1 MTNKFIKKRD
11 KIRAQMKSRFYYMFW
26 GAATVA
32 VVSGQLYVGTS
43 YRAMARSM
51 NRWFEETIDLIQMP
65 QKRRIGKQ
73 EQDGYYMPIP
83 TPEDY
88 ERQDDNG
95 VQFLKDLDPDDYI
108 LWETVE

>member
-1 MTNKFIKKRD
+1 MTNKRE

-65 QKRRIGKQ
+65 QRRSTVQ
-73 EQDGYYMPIP
+73 PDGYYMPVP
-83 TPEDY
+83 RPEDY
-88 ERQDDNG
+88 GMTIIE
-95 VQFLKDLDPDDYI
+95 
-108 LWETVE
+108 

>member
-1 MTNKFIKKRD
+1 MTNKFMKRRD

-51 NRWFEETIDLIQMP
+51 NRWFEETIELIQIP
-65 QKRRIGKQ
+65 QRQRNK
-73 EQDGYYMPIP
+73 GYYSVPK
-83 TPEDY
+83 PEDY
-88 ERQDDNG
+88 
-95 VQFLKDLDPDDYI
+95 DPSKSSPI
-108 LWETVE
+108 IQ

>member
-1 MTNKFIKKRD
+1 MTNKFMKRRD

-51 NRWFEETIDLIQMP
+51 NRWFEETIELIQIP
-65 QKRRIGKQ
+65 QTQRNK
-73 EQDGYYMPIP
+73 GYYSVPK
-83 TPEDY
+83 PEDY
-88 ERQDDNG
+88 
-95 VQFLKDLDPDDYI
+95 DPSKSYPI
-108 LWETVE
+108 IQ

>member
-1 MTNKFIKKRD
+1 
-11 KIRAQMKSRFYYMFW
+11 MKSRFYYVFW

-65 QKRRIGKQ
+65 QRRSTAPQ
-73 EQDGYYMPIP
+73 PDAYYLPVP
-83 TPEDY
+83 SPEDY
-88 ERQDDNG
+88 G
-95 VQFLKDLDPDDYI
+95 MTIVQ
-108 LWETVE
+108 